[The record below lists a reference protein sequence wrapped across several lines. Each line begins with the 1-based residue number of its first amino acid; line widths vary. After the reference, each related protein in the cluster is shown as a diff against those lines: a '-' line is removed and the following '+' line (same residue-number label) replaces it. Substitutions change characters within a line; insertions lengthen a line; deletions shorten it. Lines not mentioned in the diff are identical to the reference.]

1 MDINE
6 ERASEVAAELG
17 VKAFTSHR
25 DVLGQIDAATVAV
38 PTTQHHHVAEELME
52 NGVHLLVEKPL
63 AATLDEARSL
73 VATAKKCGVALQVG
87 HIERFSPTALALRE
101 RLTHPVFIECH
112 RVSPFPA
119 RGTDVDVVLDLM
131 IHDIDLLLD
140 FLDSPVV
147 RIDAVGVP
155 ILTSKYDIVNARFR
169 FECGCTANVTA
180 SRVAGKNMRKMR
192 FFQKD
197 AYISADFYLGE
208 IVTHRRLPSEREGLL
223 PKIDVERLAP
233 GKGDPLLGEVISF
246 VDAVR
251 FGKTPVVDGTAA
263 ERCMEV
269 AARVVESIRESTPDD
284 LWEVMWGD
292 TRCDG

>member
-1 MDINE
+1 
-6 ERASEVAAELG
+6 
-17 VKAFTSHR
+17 
-25 DVLGQIDAATVAV
+25 
-38 PTTQHHHVAEELME
+38 ME

-87 HIERFSPTALALRE
+87 HIERFSPTALALSE
-101 RLTHPVFIECH
+101 RLNRPLFIECH

-140 FLDSPVV
+140 FSGFPGGADRRSRSPDPHVQV
-147 RIDAVGVP
+147 RHRQRPISPSNAVARP
-155 ILTSKYDIVNARFR
+155 TSPRAGLPARTC
-169 FECGCTANVTA
+169 E
-180 SRVAGKNMRKMR
+180 KMR